1 MIDCPKYLE
10 YLDTIL
16 RMFPLILITLVV
28 ASFLKSISVSKQG
41 NFENLFDEEPKLV
54 KAWAGEKP
62 NRLRFEYFF
71 NWILFQKNN
80 MG

>member
-1 MIDCPKYLE
+1 
-10 YLDTIL
+10 
-16 RMFPLILITLVV
+16 MFPLILITLVV

-41 NFENLFDEEPKLV
+41 NFENLFDEEPKLI